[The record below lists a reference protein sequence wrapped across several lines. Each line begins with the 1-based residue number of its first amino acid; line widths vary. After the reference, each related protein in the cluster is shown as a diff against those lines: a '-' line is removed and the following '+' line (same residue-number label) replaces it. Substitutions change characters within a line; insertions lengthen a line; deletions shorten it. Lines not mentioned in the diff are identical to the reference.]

1 MEGERGGGREVSM
14 VYVVTGGCGFLGS
27 HLVQLLLEAE
37 PDLGELRVFDLRP
50 DPDLIPPAHASRV
63 RLLHGDVTD
72 AVAMGQALDGAHV
85 VLHCA
90 ALVDVWGR
98 VSPEAIARVNVQ
110 GTRTVIAACRAQGVR
125 CLIYTSSMEVV
136 GPNTRGDPFLR
147 GHEDSPYPTRHT
159 EPYSRSKAQAE
170 RLVLEANGSRVS
182 GACLWGSI
190 GLYGALWVS
199 MGLYGGLWVSM
210 GLYGSLW
217 VSMRS
222 LWGSMGLYGSLWV
235 SMCLYVSLWGSMG
248 LYGVSMCLY
257 GSLCVSMVSVSL
269 WVSMCLY
276 VSLCVS
282 MCLYVSLWSLW
293 SLCVSMVSMCLYV
306 SLCVSMCLYVSLCVS
321 MCLYGLYGLHGL
333 YVSMG
338 QVRGGRSAGDSRSP
352 PHWDLWG
359 ASPPAGAAVPE
370 GLFCWGTTVLLP
382 TGES

>member
-170 RLVLEANGSRVS
+170 RLVLEANGSRVRGGGQLVTVALRPTGIYGERHPLLERLYLRGCSAGGRLFCFLPERAEHGRVYVGNVAWMHILAARAALSSPCPIS
-182 GACLWGSI
+182 GQVFFCYDSSPPLPYEELSAVVL
-190 GLYGALWVS
+190 GLRYHRGALVPPVGLLRLLAALS
-199 MGLYGGLWVSM
+199 ALLARVLPHRAPLLTPATLAMGSTPFTVRTDKANRVFGYKPLYTWEEAKERTREWAKGLK
-210 GLYGSLW
+210 GS
-217 VSMRS
+217 
-222 LWGSMGLYGSLWV
+222 
-235 SMCLYVSLWGSMG
+235 
-248 LYGVSMCLY
+248 
-257 GSLCVSMVSVSL
+257 
-269 WVSMCLY
+269 
-276 VSLCVS
+276 
-282 MCLYVSLWSLW
+282 
-293 SLCVSMVSMCLYV
+293 
-306 SLCVSMCLYVSLCVS
+306 
-321 MCLYGLYGLHGL
+321 
-333 YVSMG
+333 
-338 QVRGGRSAGDSRSP
+338 
-352 PHWDLWG
+352 
-359 ASPPAGAAVPE
+359 
-370 GLFCWGTTVLLP
+370 
-382 TGES
+382 